1 MELRCPN
8 HRRKQNFEEASFA
21 DEKSL
26 PTRVETL
33 CVASLEMTV
42 RAKRPMQQ
50 RLKQILRLPFR
61 FPLLRAQTLEL
72 LDDAREFF
80 LERAVYQ

>member
-1 MELRCPN
+1 M
-8 HRRKQNFEEASFA
+8 
-21 DEKSL
+21 
-26 PTRVETL
+26 
-33 CVASLEMTV
+33 
-42 RAKRPMQQ
+42 
-50 RLKQILRLPFR
+50 LRLPFR